1 MLVMVLAR
9 RMFVAKSPAESAANP
24 GAVPPS
30 AVIPS
35 ALPPIDLRDPV
46 LAGIMAWAIPGAGHW
61 YQGRRTKAVLFFVC
75 IVGTFFYG
83 LWLGGGR
90 VVYASWG
97 STPDEKRLPYVCQA
111 GAGLIALPAVFQSR
125 RYGDEKFRT
134 AMEAKEN
141 GGGGR
146 SFSEWFMAPP
156 VLKILLPSGMPSAP
170 NELDVLNYRL
180 NRRFELGTIYTM
192 VAGLLNVLII
202 FDALG
207 GPAYGM
213 MMARRPPEADPSTP
227 TTPPA
232 PT

>member
-1 MLVMVLAR
+1 M
-9 RMFVAKSPAESAANP
+9 AKSPAESAANP
-24 GAVPPS
+24 GVASTP
-30 AVIPS
+30 A
-35 ALPPIDLRDPV
+35 PIDLRDPV
-46 LAGIMAWAIPGAGHW
+46 LAGILAWAIPGAGHW
-61 YQGRRTKAVLFFVC
+61 YQGRRTKAALFFVC

-111 GAGLIALPAVFQSR
+111 GAGLIAMPAVIQSR
-125 RYGDEKFRT
+125 RYADPQFRSE
-134 AMEAKEN
+134 METKEN

-156 VLKILLPSGMPSAP
+156 VLRLPHPSGHPASAP

-213 MMARRPPEADPSTP
+213 MMARRPPDGDPGAPKPTPAST
-227 TTPPA
+227 
-232 PT
+232 

>member
-1 MLVMVLAR
+1 MVLAR
-9 RMFVAKSPAESAANP
+9 SMFVAKSPAESAANP
-24 GAVPPS
+24 GAVS
-30 AVIPS
+30 AP
-35 ALPPIDLRDPV
+35 PPIDLRDPV
-46 LAGIMAWAIPGAGHW
+46 VAGILAWAIPGAGHW

-111 GAGLIALPAVFQSR
+111 GAGLIAMPAIIQSR
-125 RYGDEKFRT
+125 RYGDETFRRE
-134 AMEAKEN
+134 MEAKEN

-156 VLKILLPSGMPSAP
+156 VLRLRHPSGWEPRKDQPS
-170 NELDVLNYRL
+170 NELDILNYKL

-207 GPAYGM
+207 GPAYGL
-213 MMARRPPEADPSTP
+213 MMARRPPEGDAAPP
-227 TTPPA
+227 TTTPA